1 MPRIPPDEHVQLFSE
16 EAAGS
21 STMSTL
27 FRVMN
32 HRPAIMQHARELV
45 EATMRDGTVD
55 LKLKE
60 LLAIRVSQVNH
71 CSY

>member
-1 MPRIPPDEHVQLFSE
+1 MPRIPPDEHAQIFSE

-32 HRPAIMQHARELV
+32 HRPTIMQHARGLV
-45 EATMRDGTVD
+45 EATMRGGTVD

>member
-1 MPRIPPDEHVQLFSE
+1 MPRIPPDEHMQLFSE

-21 STMSTL
+21 STMATL
-27 FRVMN
+27 FRIMN
-32 HRPAIMQHARELV
+32 HRPEIMRHARELV
-45 EATMRDGTVD
+45 EATMRGGTVD

>member
-1 MPRIPPDEHVQLFSE
+1 MPRIPPDERAQIFLE
-16 EAAGS
+16 EMGG

-32 HRPAIMQHARELV
+32 HRPEIMQHARQLV
-45 EATMRDGTVD
+45 EATMRGGTVD

>member
-1 MPRIPPDEHVQLFSE
+1 MPRIPPDENAQIFLD

-32 HRPAIMQHARELV
+32 HRPEIMQRARELV
-45 EATMRDGTVD
+45 EATMRSGTVD